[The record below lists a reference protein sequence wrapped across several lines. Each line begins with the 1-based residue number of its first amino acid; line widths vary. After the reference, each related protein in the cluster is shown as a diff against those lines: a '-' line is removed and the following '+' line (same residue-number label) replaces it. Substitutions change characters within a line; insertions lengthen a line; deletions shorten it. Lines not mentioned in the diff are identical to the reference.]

1 MDTSEE
7 PRQEMEPMPGS
18 ESSAPVPEA
27 AEPADALSASEFAAS
42 EPELSED
49 VGGDGNEEA
58 ADVIEAEAGLP
69 DGEMAAAAE
78 DFVRT
83 ESEAAASGDEDRPVS
98 SEFETPGEAAMSE
111 VEDSGAIDDLALS
124 EVEPQVS
131 DAELAVEGEYEP
143 EAELADEDSAAEED
157 RPAEPEFADEESG
170 VGVEPEYSDEDQD
183 ADLQLEP
190 EAPLMQEVETV
201 EADFGIEADSYE
213 AEEDV
218 EIESPV
224 ADSDGWGE
232 EAEGE
237 ADTVVEPVPDDDR
250 LWYVIHC
257 YSGQENKVRH
267 NLEQRIDSMG
277 MKDRIFDVVVPTEEE
292 IEVKDG
298 KRRTVERRVFPGYIL
313 VQMILSEESWYVVRN
328 TPGVTGFV
336 GMGNEPTPLRP
347 EEVSQIIKR
356 MEAEAPRIK
365 VTYKIGQ
372 KVRIID
378 GPFNDFIG
386 TVDNIDMERAK
397 VRVMVSF
404 FGRETPVE
412 LDFLQVEKA

>member
-1 MDTSEE
+1 MADEQE
-7 PRQEMEPMPGS
+7 RQDEG
-18 ESSAPVPEA
+18 
-27 AEPADALSASEFAAS
+27 
-42 EPELSED
+42 
-49 VGGDGNEEA
+49 
-58 ADVIEAEAGLP
+58 IEAEAAHTPPVSGAPDENPEELEEHLEQSWERPADEDKSPTETAEALEAESEAYGPPEEDPETEREAVEEALEERGVAMVDEEESSAVAEMPDEVAEVEAELP
-69 DGEMAAAAE
+69 DELEQVADEEAEVPADVDDHQDAGEAEMASQAGADPVSQAAAALAE
-78 DFVRT
+78 QAEPVD
-83 ESEAAASGDEDRPVS
+83 EALA
-98 SEFETPGEAAMSE
+98 E
-111 VEDSGAIDDLALS
+111 V
-124 EVEPQVS
+124 
-131 DAELAVEGEYEP
+131 
-143 EAELADEDSAAEED
+143 ELADEAEVEVEAEAAAGVEDAVEAEVDEDEVEEEEDEPAVQAEEVD
-157 RPAEPEFADEESG
+157 
-170 VGVEPEYSDEDQD
+170 
-183 ADLQLEP
+183 
-190 EAPLMQEVETV
+190 
-201 EADFGIEADSYE
+201 
-213 AEEDV
+213 
-218 EIESPV
+218 
-224 ADSDGWGE
+224 DG
-232 EAEGE
+232 
-237 ADTVVEPVPDDDR
+237 R
-250 LWYVIHC
+250 HWYVIHC

-267 NLEQRIDSMG
+267 NLEQRIDTMG

-336 GMGNEPTPLRP
+336 GMGNDPTPLRP

-386 TVDNIDMERAK
+386 TVDDIDMERAK

-412 LDFLQVEKA
+412 LDFLQVERA